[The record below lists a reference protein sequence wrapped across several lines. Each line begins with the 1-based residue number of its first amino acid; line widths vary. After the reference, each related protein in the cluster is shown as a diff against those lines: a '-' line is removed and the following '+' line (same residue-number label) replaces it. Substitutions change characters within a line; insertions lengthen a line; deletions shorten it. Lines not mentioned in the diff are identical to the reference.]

1 MLWQLCAFRGT
12 GDVMV
17 FSSLFFLYVFL
28 PLNLIL
34 YFATPNMRIK
44 NAVLLLFSL
53 FFYAW
58 GEPVFVFV
66 MLGTALLDF
75 LHARFIAAHRGTTAA
90 KISLAVA
97 VLTDIAILAS
107 FKYLGFFVENIN
119 RIPFVELPVPNIALP
134 IGISFYTFQT
144 LTYVIDV
151 YRGHVTLQKNYF
163 RYLLYLTSYFQLVAG
178 PIVRYEYVEGA
189 IDNRKTTIEG
199 FTYGVR
205 RFIFGLGKKVI
216 LANSLGEL
224 CTKYMDGDL
233 TALPVLGAWFGM
245 VMFTLQLYFDFSGYS
260 DMAIGLGSIFGFGFP
275 ENFNYPYISKS
286 VSEFW
291 RRWHMTLGSF
301 FRDYVYI
308 PLGGNRRHVYLNLLI
323 VWFLTGLWHGASW
336 NFILWGLYNGAFIA
350 LEKLILP
357 KRDKNAPV
365 QSNPVKS
372 ALAHIYLVLCVNIGF
387 VLFYFTDMS
396 RIGEFM
402 KALFGFGTRPL
413 MSAGLRIDLVN
424 NCFLLLLAVLLCTP
438 VYKRIEAKLKAI
450 EYGSVSGVVSVALI
464 RNIFVAAVL
473 VICTVLLV
481 GNSFNP
487 FLYFRF

>member
-1 MLWQLCAFRGT
+1 
-12 GDVMV
+12 MV

-34 YFATPNMRIK
+34 YFAIPNMRVK
-44 NAVLLLFSL
+44 NVVLLLFSL

-58 GEPVFVFV
+58 GEPVFVFI

-75 LHARFIAAHRGTTAA
+75 LHARFIASHKGTTAA
-90 KISLAVA
+90 KASMIIAVC
-97 VLTDIAILAS
+97 TDIAILAS
-107 FKYLGFFVENIN
+107 FKYLGFIVENLNAILPSFME
-119 RIPFVELPVPNIALP
+119 IPVPNIALP

-151 YRGHVTLQKNYF
+151 YRGKVKVQKNYF

-178 PIVRYEYVEGA
+178 PIVRYEYVENA
-189 IDNRKTTIEG
+189 IDERKTTLEG

-205 RFIFGLGKKVI
+205 RFIYGLGKKVI
-216 LANSLGEL
+216 IANSLGEL
-224 CTKYMDGDL
+224 CGKYMDGNL
-233 TALPVLGAWFGM
+233 ETLPVAGAWFGM
-245 VMFTLQLYFDFSGYS
+245 AMFTMQLYFDFSGYS
-260 DMAIGLGSIFGFGFP
+260 DMAIGLGSIFGFSFP
-275 ENFNYPYISKS
+275 ENFNYPYISKN

-308 PLGGNRRHVYLNLLI
+308 PLGGNRKRVYFNLLV

-336 NFILWGLYNGAFIA
+336 NFILWGLYNGLFIA

-357 KRDKNAPV
+357 KIGNVPKLI
-365 QSNPVKS
+365 S
-372 ALAHIYLVLCVNIGF
+372 HIYLILCVNFGF
-387 VLFYFTDMS
+387 VLFYFTDMTK
-396 RIGEFM
+396 IGQFA
-402 KALFGFGTRPL
+402 KALFGFGSRPL
-413 MSAGLRIDLVN
+413 VSAELKIDLMN
-424 NCFLLLLAVLLCTP
+424 NCFLLVLAVLICTP
-438 VYKRIEAKLKAI
+438 IYKFIEKKMELL
-450 EYGSVSGVVSVALI
+450 ELNSVGGIATVTAVRMLFIV
-464 RNIFVAAVL
+464 AVL
-473 VICTVLLV
+473 AISTVLLV

>member
-1 MLWQLCAFRGT
+1 M
-12 GDVMV
+12 GDIMV

-34 YFATPNMRIK
+34 YFAIPNMRVK
-44 NAVLLLFSL
+44 NAVLLIFSL

-66 MLGTALLDF
+66 MLGTALLDY
-75 LHARFIAAHRGTTAA
+75 LHARYINAHRGTFKA
-90 KISLAVA
+90 KISLALA
-97 VLTDIAILAS
+97 VCTDIAILAS
-107 FKYLGFFVENIN
+107 FKYLGFIVENIN
-119 RIPFVELPVPNIALP
+119 RLPLIELPVPNIALP

-151 YRGHVTLQKNYF
+151 YRGKVSVQRNYF

-189 IDNRKTTIEG
+189 IDNRKTTPAG

-224 CTKYMDGDL
+224 CSKYMDGDL
-233 TALPVLGAWFGM
+233 ATLPVLGAWFGM
-245 VMFTLQLYFDFSGYS
+245 AMFTLQLYFDFSGYS
-260 DMAIGLGSIFGFGFP
+260 DMAIGLGSIFGFKFP
-275 ENFNYPYISKS
+275 ENFNYPYISRS

-308 PLGGNRRHVYLNLLI
+308 PLGGNRRHVYFNLLV

-336 NFILWGLYNGAFIA
+336 NFILWGLYNGAFIT

-357 KRDKNAPV
+357 KRDKNAPTEN
-365 QSNPVKS
+365 NPIKS
-372 ALAHIYLVLCVNIGF
+372 LFAHIYLVLCVNIGF

-396 RIGEFM
+396 RIGSFM
-402 KALFGFGTRPL
+402 KALTGFGTRPL
-413 MSAGLRIDLVN
+413 VSAELRIDLAN
-424 NCFLLLLAVLLCTP
+424 NCILLLLAILLCTP
-438 VYKRIEAKLKAI
+438 VYKLIEAKIKSI
-450 EYGSVSGVVSVALI
+450 EKSSVAGVVAVSAV
-464 RNIFVAAVL
+464 RNVFVAAVL
-473 VICTVLLV
+473 VVCTVLLV

>member
-1 MLWQLCAFRGT
+1 
-12 GDVMV
+12 MV

-34 YFATPNMRIK
+34 YFAIPNMRAK
-44 NAVLLLFSL
+44 NAVLLIFSL

-58 GEPVFVFV
+58 GEPVFVFI

-75 LHARFIAAHRGTTAA
+75 LHARFIASHQGTTAA
-90 KISLAVA
+90 KASMIIAVC
-97 VLTDIAILAS
+97 TDIGILAS
-107 FKYLGFFVENIN
+107 FKYLGFIVENIN
-119 RIPFVELPVPNIALP
+119 LILPDFLEIPNPNIALP

-151 YRGHVTLQKNYF
+151 YRGKVKVQKNYF

-189 IDNRKTTIEG
+189 IDERKTTLEG

-205 RFIFGLGKKVI
+205 RFIYGLGKKVI
-216 LANSLGEL
+216 IANSLGEL
-224 CTKYMDGDL
+224 CGKYMDGNL
-233 TALPVLGAWFGM
+233 EALPVAGAWFGM
-245 VMFTLQLYFDFSGYS
+245 IMFTMQLYFDFSGYS
-260 DMAIGLGSIFGFGFP
+260 DMAIGLGSIFGFSFP
-275 ENFNYPYISKS
+275 ENFNYPYISKN

-323 VWFLTGLWHGASW
+323 VWFLTGMWHGASW
-336 NFILWGLYNGAFIA
+336 NFILWGLYNGLFIA

-357 KRDKNAPV
+357 KVGKIP
-365 QSNPVKS
+365 SIIS
-372 ALAHIYLVLCVNIGF
+372 HIYLILCVNFGF
-387 VLFYFTDMS
+387 VLFYFTDMTK
-396 RIGEFM
+396 IGQFA
-402 KALFGFGTRPL
+402 KALFGFGSRPL
-413 MSAGLRIDLVN
+413 MSAELKIDLMN
-424 NCFLLLLAVLLCTP
+424 NCFLLVLAVLICTP
-438 VYKRIEAKLKAI
+438 IYKFIEKKMELLEI
-450 EYGSVSGVVSVALI
+450 DSVGGIATVTIVRTLFIV
-464 RNIFVAAVL
+464 AVL
-473 VICTVLLV
+473 AISTVLLV